1 MERIL
6 IIDDDVELCDLVAQ
20 FLEPEGFSAE
30 AVQDGAA
37 GLERAKSGEHV
48 LIVLDVMLPR
58 MNGLELLRRLRR
70 VSSIPV
76 ILLTARGDDVDR
88 IVGLELGADD
98 YLPKPF
104 NPRELVARIHAV
116 LRRSRPEARPAGS
129 APERIQVG
137 DLELDVGARVVRQ
150 AGHPVELTTVEF
162 NLLEALLRNAGRVVT
177 RDQLAKEVL
186 GRTFTPYDRSLDM
199 HISNLRRK
207 LGDQAKGRELIKTI
221 RSVGYLY
228 SFPRE
233 AQKRTG

>member
-6 IIDDDVELCDLVAQ
+6 IIDDDVELCELVAQ
-20 FLEPEGFSAE
+20 FLEPEGFSAD
-30 AVQDGAA
+30 AVQDGAE

-76 ILLTARGDDVDR
+76 VLLTARGDDVDR
-88 IVGLELGADD
+88 IIGLELGADD

-116 LRRSRPEARPAGS
+116 LRRSRPERRPAGS
-129 APERIQVG
+129 TPEQIQVG
-137 DLELDVGARVVRQ
+137 EIELDAGARVVRQ
-150 AGHPVELTTVEF
+150 AGHAVELTTVEF
-162 NLLEALLRNAGRVVT
+162 NLLEALLQNAGRVVT

-186 GRTFTPYDRSLDM
+186 GRSFTPYDRSLDM

-207 LGDQAKGRELIKTI
+207 LGDQTKGKELIKTI

-228 SFPRE
+228 SLPRE